1 MGLLDSMF
9 GGGTEVSMQ
18 LDNMTASPGAVI
30 GGRVMLMGGKKPFR
44 VTELAVK
51 LFFVKVTTQEG
62 QTLPNIDAR
71 EVTKQVVAAAIDL
84 PPGAQIPFTFRI
96 TVPSDL
102 PPSAHNISFNVM
114 AVADIPGI
122 KDPSATVEV
131 KIVEASADSN
141 RRLPL
146 HEVMGR
152 FPGLQGRDEETV
164 VKALYDFFLACYG
177 EAGELMEAEPVIA
190 QHMMHGTVKI
200 RREALK
206 AWANLVD
213 NRVQPQ
219 HLQALYSIA
228 NAPGLDEE
236 TFFEVITAACKFAEE
251 GALGLVQ
258 QFAAHP
264 SATIREHVASDLRF
278 NSSDKF
284 NGKRELL
291 VQLAQDQSPEVR
303 AAAVGAL
310 SCMNDDQQLM
320 YWVAEICDRDPAPE
334 VQSACIDT
342 LGFVHHHGMGELAL
356 AVYEKHTQNPSARV
370 RSNIAR
376 RLSSQPKTAVQRVWV
391 LIQKLMADP
400 DEEVRRAVAFE
411 FNNFR
416 DLPQLLPLAQHM
428 AQNDPSPEVRKDA
441 IGAMSSLMQAPQAAQ
456 FYGQLM
462 MTAQTEDDLWP
473 VLNGLRNHS
482 DNRDVKRLL
491 TQLGQSQF
499 PDVAN
504 AARDALS

>member
-9 GGGTEVSMQ
+9 GGGTGVSMQ